1 MSNTD
6 AVQNSDL
13 AMVLEYRESP
23 GVDAT
28 ALANRQ
34 SLLAAF
40 DALVAGDDAPF
51 WALFDPDA
59 SFHEASCL
67 PYGGSYAGIEEVKR
81 GYAQMCATYSGM
93 RSTFHE
99 VLTAG
104 DYCIL
109 YQTITFTV
117 AANGNTGTLPVAE
130 MFRFRN
136 GRIVEWR
143 ANYFDACMVAKAITG
158 P

>member
-1 MSNTD
+1 MTEIADSQD
-6 AVQNSDL
+6 PSL
-13 AMVLEYRESP
+13 AMVLEYRDSP

-34 SLLAAF
+34 SLLDAF
-40 DALVAGDDAPF
+40 EQLVEGNDGPF

-67 PYGGSYAGIEEVKR
+67 PYGGSHEGLDAVKR
-81 GYAQMCATYSGM
+81 AYEHMSSTYSGM
-93 RSTFHE
+93 RSVFHE

-104 DYCIL
+104 EYCIL

-130 MFRFRN
+130 MFRFRD

-143 ANYFDACMVAKAITG
+143 ANYFDACMVAKAIAG
-158 P
+158 E

>member
-1 MSNTD
+1 
-6 AVQNSDL
+6 
-13 AMVLEYRESP
+13 MVDTAEQVMVMGYKTGR
-23 GVDAT
+23 GVDAQ

-34 SLLAAF
+34 
-40 DALVAGDDAPF
+40 ALIQVLDQLQRGEEEGF
-51 WALFDPDA
+51 WALFDPEA

-67 PYGGSYAGIEEVKR
+67 PYGGSHHGIEAIKTAF
-81 GYAQMCATYSGM
+81 YTMCATFSAM
-93 RSTFHE
+93 HTEFHE

-109 YQTITFTV
+109 YQSIRFTV
-117 AANGNTGTLPVAE
+117 AANGNEGGFPVAE

-143 ANYFDACMVAKAITG
+143 ANYFDACLMAKLIKG
-158 P
+158 EN

>member
-1 MSNTD
+1 
-6 AVQNSDL
+6 
-13 AMVLEYRESP
+13 MVDTAEQVMVMGYKAGR
-23 GVDAT
+23 GVDEQ

-34 SLLAAF
+34 
-40 DALVAGDDAPF
+40 ALIEVLDQLQRGEEEGF

-67 PYGGSYAGIEEVKR
+67 PYGGSHQGIEAIKAAF
-81 GYAQMCATYSGM
+81 YTMCATFSAM
-93 RSTFHE
+93 HTEFHE

-109 YQTITFTV
+109 YQSIQFTV
-117 AANGNTGTLPVAE
+117 AANGNQGGFPVAE
-130 MFRFRN
+130 MFRFRD

-143 ANYFDACMVAKAITG
+143 ANYFDACLMAKLIKG
-158 P
+158 EG